1 MTEQQSAS
9 AQAYDQQQVLQE
21 RISAYQQEL
30 EDRRAKRDRI
40 QGEVDL
46 LEGRGNN
53 ADNQRRS
60 LATVQEEVRVLE
72 QELVALQQQAEN
84 PVGPTAGV
92 AMPEFV
98 PGGMAL
104 VTSDGSLSNNL
115 YTAPRLDNAGV
126 ITQNAAGTQL
136 TLLDGPEHIDDHVW
150 WRVRRTDGQEGWVVT
165 DGLIGNPA

>member
-72 QELVALQQQAEN
+72 QELAALQQQAED
-84 PVGPTAGV
+84 PADPTAGI

-98 PGGMAL
+98 PGAWRWLPQMAACQTICTQRHGL
-104 VTSDGSLSNNL
+104 TMRVLS
-115 YTAPRLDNAGV
+115 PR
-126 ITQNAAGTQL
+126 TQQA
-136 TLLDGPEHIDDHVW
+136 
-150 WRVRRTDGQEGWVVT
+150 RS
-165 DGLIGNPA
+165 